1 MKSEIKSV
9 KSILQKNDFLE
20 RITKRSQYIRT
31 EHQDFGIRLSGRL
44 GDSNHK
50 ALYMKLAKDLPRSVM
65 ESAAQFAIDYPDK
78 SGTGNKGKIFMWK
91 LKELC
96 NEKQIKIPA
105 TKRKMTL
112 KKQISKIQTRLFK

>member
-105 TKRKMTL
+105 TKRKLTI

>member
-1 MKSEIKSV
+1 MKNEIKSV

-44 GDSNHK
+44 GDSKHK

-65 ESAAQFAIDYPDK
+65 ETAAQFAIDYPDK

-91 LKELC
+91 LKEIC

-105 TKRKMTL
+105 TKRKLTI

>member
-78 SGTGNKGKIFMWK
+78 SGTGNKGRIFMWK

-105 TKRKMTL
+105 SKRKVTI
-112 KKQISKIQTRLFK
+112 KKQIAKIQTRLFK

>member
-44 GDSNHK
+44 GDSMHK

-78 SGTGNKGKIFMWK
+78 SGTSNKGKIFMWK

-105 TKRKMTL
+105 TKRKLTI

>member
-44 GDSNHK
+44 GDSMHK

-105 TKRKMTL
+105 TKRKLTI